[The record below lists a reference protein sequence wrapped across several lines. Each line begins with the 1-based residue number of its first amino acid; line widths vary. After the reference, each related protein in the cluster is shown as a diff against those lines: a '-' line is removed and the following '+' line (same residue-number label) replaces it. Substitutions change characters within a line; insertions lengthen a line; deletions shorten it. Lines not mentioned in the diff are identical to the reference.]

1 MPPPSVPRI
10 APWEMGDIS
19 PSQRPPMSM
28 STLPTDAVPPA
39 PSSAPGPIAPPIL
52 ASDIL
57 RDEVAPVAPAQRL
70 IIAWLILF
78 SLAFGTA
85 AVFAWLGIFAHELF
99 VPSVVLALVAGSAAL
114 LPIPYGTRAVL
125 AAMASL
131 VPLMLGAQGY
141 GPLAAMRARGDWLD
155 AWTIAALTFLPGVLL
170 FRSRYRAFRTARIL
184 LGIALIV
191 SIPAEVDFAVAALN
205 VSLPLVTRIS
215 NGVVLVAVLGASFG
229 FMGAETTGLS
239 TLWGA
244 LIVTTHAAGIGLRAF
259 GPLVGQ
265 PGLFAKD
272 AELFVAGGFGEWIAA
287 TLAAHAIFQL
297 LAVVSAKAARK
308 VDVHRIVG
316 VSAERSSEPRRF
328 GEDDRPESLGDDD

>member
-1 MPPPSVPRI
+1 MPPASAPHI
-10 APWEMGDIS
+10 APWEMNDIAV
-19 PSQRPPMSM
+19 PSERPPMSM
-28 STLPTDAVPPA
+28 STLPTDSIPPAA
-39 PSSAPGPIAPPIL
+39 PSSAPQPIAPPIL

-70 IIAWLILF
+70 IVAWLILF
-78 SLAFGTA
+78 ALAFGTA

-99 VPSVVLALVAGSAAL
+99 VPSAVMAIVAGCAAL

-125 AAMASL
+125 AAMVSL
-131 VPLMLGAQGY
+131 VPLMLGTQGY

-155 AWTIAALTFLPGVLL
+155 ASTIAALTFLPGVLL
-170 FRSRYRAFRTARIL
+170 FRSRYRAFRAARIL
-184 LGIALIV
+184 LGVALIL
-191 SIPAEVDFAVAALN
+191 SIPAEVDFAMVALN
-205 VSLPLVTRIS
+205 LSTPLVTRIA
-215 NGVVLVAVLGASFG
+215 NGVVFVTVLGASFG

-259 GPLVGQ
+259 GPMVGQ
-265 PGLFAKD
+265 PGLFAKH
-272 AELFVAGGFGEWIAA
+272 ASFFVAGGVGEWIAA

-316 VSAERSSEPRRF
+316 ISAEHPNAPTRI
-328 GEDDRPESLGDDD
+328 G